1 MCFLLL
7 DIQAAGLQLRMDER
21 VKHCITQLV
30 ADGIYSVS
38 EVQRHAKMFVK
49 NQLFAGQQLPSSLN
63 RRYFPTRR
71 DIMNLIYRTRIAQMH
86 SHVDQGQG
94 TSWQKLKNGRQNNPM
109 TSFYFDRMLT

>member
-21 VKHCITQLV
+21 VKHCITQL
-30 ADGIYSVS
+30 S

-49 NQLFAGQQLPSSLN
+49 SQLFAGQQLPSSLN

-71 DIMNLIYRTRIAQMH
+71 GYH
-86 SHVDQGQG
+86 ESHIQNADRADAFARRSRKPPG
-94 TSWQKLKNGRQNNPM
+94 KN
-109 TSFYFDRMLT
+109 